1 MGDLFVH
8 VRMKDCCRKALGEL
22 DAIKKGLPGTGA
34 FKVPLL
40 KALGDKTVPD
50 AMTALST
57 TIGKS
62 APEGD
67 RRLTS
72 IKKKSLSKAAAAHA
86 KVHQAKAETTEASFW
101 EVLASVF
108 EGKDAATIL
117 AASGGAAGLLGAAA
131 GGKAG
136 TSVPGG
142 LGGKIAEK
150 AKEKVAEYKK
160 AGITYAQT
168 GAAGTADCSHFVHDV
183 LKSSGVSVPY
193 VTTKDIATSSHFQK
207 VTDPQP
213 GDVIWQPGH
222 MGIYT
227 GTNEKGQPLG
237 AQMGEHGAA
246 TGTWGEGG
254 WFKGG
259 NQVTYYRPQTGG
271 G

>member
-8 VRMKDCCRKALGEL
+8 VRMKECCRKALGEL
-22 DAIKKGLPGTGA
+22 DAIKKGLGGTGA
-34 FKVPLL
+34 FKVSLL

-67 RRLTS
+67 RRLTA

-86 KVHQAKAETTEASFW
+86 KVHQGKAETTEASFW
-101 EVLASVF
+101 EMLASVL
-108 EGKDAATIL
+108 EGKDLPASQAA
-117 AASGGAAGLLGAAA
+117 AGGAAGLLGAAA

-136 TSVPGG
+136 TASVPGG
-142 LGGKIAEK
+142 LGGKIAENAK
-150 AKEKVAEYKK
+150 AKVAEYKK

-227 GTNEKGQPLG
+227 GTNEKGQPSAPRWASTAPRSAPG
-237 AQMGEHGAA
+237 ARAAGSRGA
-246 TGTWGEGG
+246 T
-254 WFKGG
+254 
-259 NQVTYYRPQTGG
+259 R
-271 G
+271 